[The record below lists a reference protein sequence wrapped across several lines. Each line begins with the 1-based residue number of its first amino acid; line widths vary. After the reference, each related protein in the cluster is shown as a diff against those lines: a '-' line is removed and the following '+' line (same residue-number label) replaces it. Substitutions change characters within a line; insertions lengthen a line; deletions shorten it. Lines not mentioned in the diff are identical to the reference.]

1 MQRKKRAVLIAGP
14 TASGKSAHAIALA
27 RQTGGAIIN
36 TDAMQVYGV
45 LQVVTARPSP
55 SEMAQAPHLLYGVVD
70 PGVRFSTGAW
80 LSAVEKLIEDESQNG
95 RPLIFVGGT
104 GLYFEALIN
113 GVARVPPVPAE
124 IVVEVEQEIQHLDR
138 DGRAKLIAERDPLMA
153 ARLAAPDPQRV
164 ARALAVLKASGR
176 SLALFQDEGQQGLL
190 GDFDVERVVFA
201 PDREV
206 LRGRISAR
214 FAKMFDNGAVEE
226 VQALLARQLDPSLP
240 AMKAIGVPE
249 ITQWLAGSLS
259 AEDAV
264 ERASIATAQY
274 AKRQR
279 TWFRNRMADWTWVD
293 PLA

>member
-1 MQRKKRAVLIAGP
+1 MLGKKRAVLIAGP
-14 TASGKSAHAIALA
+14 TASGKSAHAISLA
-27 RQTGGAIIN
+27 QESGGLIVN
-36 TDAMQVYGV
+36 TDAMQVYDV

-55 SEMAQAPHLLYGVVD
+55 EEMEAAPHRLYGVVD
-70 PGVRFSTGAW
+70 PAIRFSTGAW
-80 LSAVEKLIEDESQNG
+80 FSAVEKLIQDEVEAG

-113 GVARVPPVPAE
+113 GVASVPPVPAE

-164 ARALAVLKASGR
+164 ARALAVLKATGR
-176 SLALFQDEGQQGLL
+176 SLALYQDEGQAGLL
-190 GDFDVERVVFA
+190 DDFAVERMVFN

-206 LRGRISAR
+206 LRGRIAAR
-214 FAKMFDNGAVEE
+214 FAKMFENGAVEE
-226 VQALLARQLDPSLP
+226 VQALLALDLDPSLP

-249 ITQWLAGSLS
+249 IAAWLKGEMS

-264 ERASIATAQY
+264 GRASIATAQY

-293 PLA
+293 PLV